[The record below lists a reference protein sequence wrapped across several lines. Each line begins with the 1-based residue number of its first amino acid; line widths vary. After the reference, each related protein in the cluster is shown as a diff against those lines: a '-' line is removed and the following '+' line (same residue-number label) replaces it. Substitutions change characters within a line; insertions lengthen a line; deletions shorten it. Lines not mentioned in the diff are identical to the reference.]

1 MEDHLKCRLRK
12 QYWSRFKDI
21 KNINKVGNIIERE
34 VTISAD
40 PQNSTSDQ
48 LVAIFPE
55 QLKIQANLTEGMI
68 TGTRTLVLEPIS
80 ENESRLKVLWDIDL
94 SGIPIIGRGFADN
107 GIKQTTEDA
116 LGKIV
121 LSVE

>member
-1 MEDHLKCRLRK
+1 
-12 QYWSRFKDI
+12 
-21 KNINKVGNIIERE
+21 
-34 VTISAD
+34 
-40 PQNSTSDQ
+40 
-48 LVAIFPE
+48 
-55 QLKIQANLTEGMI
+55 MI

-107 GIKQTTEDA
+107 SIKQTTEDA
-116 LGKIV
+116 LGKIA

>member
-1 MEDHLKCRLRK
+1 
-12 QYWSRFKDI
+12 
-21 KNINKVGNIIERE
+21 
-34 VTISAD
+34 
-40 PQNSTSDQ
+40 
-48 LVAIFPE
+48 
-55 QLKIQANLTEGMI
+55 MI